1 MLTKA
6 LEKVFG
12 LEEIIIIIL
21 LPVDNVMEVNRIAI
35 LMLEFLEMFFSSFL
49 SVFLNAKR
57 RNLHFQ
63 ALPSSLTGFRYARLH
78 LREF

>member
-21 LPVDNVMEVNRIAI
+21 LQVDNVMEVNRIAI
-35 LMLEFLEMFFSSFL
+35 LMLEFLEMFYSSFL
-49 SVFLNAKR
+49 SVFLNGQR
-57 RNLHFQ
+57 
-63 ALPSSLTGFRYARLH
+63 GFL
-78 LREF
+78 